1 LKKHLKYIIS
11 LFLVFGLMVNDCDLY
26 SQSTSEDYYQFSN
39 VILRGE
45 SNSNSF
51 SLYQF
56 DPPNSINTTSSPI
69 LFACLEFKG
78 SYSHQIWVLLKTQK
92 LIHQEVSSIL
102 SQSIF
107 INEMITSRITY
118 KNLYIA

>member
-1 LKKHLKYIIS
+1 
-11 LFLVFGLMVNDCDLY
+11 MVNDCDLY
-26 SQSTSEDYYQFSN
+26 FQSNSVDYYQFSS

-45 SNSNSF
+45 SNNKDSKLYVFGEVNS
-51 SLYQF
+51 SKKG
-56 DPPNSINTTSSPI
+56 SSPI
-69 LFACLEFKG
+69 LFACLEFKD
-78 SYSHQIWVLLKTQK
+78 SYSLQVWVLLKTQK
-92 LIHQEVSSIL
+92 LLHQEVSSIL